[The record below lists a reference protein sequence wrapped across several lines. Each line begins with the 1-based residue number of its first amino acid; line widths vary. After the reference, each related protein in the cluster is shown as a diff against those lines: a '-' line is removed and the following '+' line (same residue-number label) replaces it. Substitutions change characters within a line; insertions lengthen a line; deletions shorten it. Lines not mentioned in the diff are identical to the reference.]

1 MIGTWWFLNRK
12 AIVEFSWNSHLFW
25 CYREYTF
32 PYSLAHCLNRINDI
46 SYPDS
51 RYSLIHWNPLFCNFK
66 CELHKNE
73 IGNVDNL
80 IFWQIL
86 TRILAINPRLKIWV
100 TVMNYKKYNIYHM
113 FHQKVD
119 LRFLISN
126 FFRIWENLGLCW
138 AF

>member
-1 MIGTWWFLNRK
+1 MIFKPESDCWIFIKFTSVLML
-12 AIVEFSWNSHLFW
+12 SWI
-25 CYREYTF
+25 YF
-32 PYSLAHCLNRINDI
+32 PYSLAHCLNRINGI
-46 SYPDS
+46 SYPDC

-66 CELHKNE
+66 CELHKHE
-73 IGNVDNL
+73 IENVDNL
-80 IFWQIL
+80 VFWQIL

-126 FFRIWENLGLCW
+126 FLPDLRKSRFELSIFRWW
-138 AF
+138 